1 MGDCSNYKTGKKKHL
16 RIMKAPEPQLDDTP
30 SVAMKADSVP
40 SWSQIRSL
48 GVSLPTDLTTRK
60 QPLWNARRR
69 TAAAKLLTL
78 LGLTLTRHNGNGWER
93 LMNMLERPSSSIAR

>member
-1 MGDCSNYKTGKKKHL
+1 ME
-16 RIMKAPEPQLDDTP
+16 RPKA
-30 SVAMKADSVP
+30 
-40 SWSQIRSL
+40 
-48 GVSLPTDLTTRK
+48 
-60 QPLWNARRR
+60 